1 MSVRPLGTPWGA
13 RGAVLHKGV
22 SQRACLSLSLS
33 GTAAIAP
40 IIAAVKDGKS
50 VTFGGREV
58 RLLVLGM

>member
-1 MSVRPLGTPWGA
+1 MSVRLLGTPGEGG
-13 RGAVLHKGV
+13 RGLCYKKASHK
-22 SQRACLSLSLS
+22 SACLSLS

-50 VTFGGREV
+50 ITFAGREV